1 MRLRPVDRASQQ
13 RTRLS
18 SNLFLRERKT
28 KEDERERKREKK
40 GPKYVCNKEKDT
52 LYVCGYVC
60 VGESE
65 GDMLIE

>member
-28 KEDERERKREKK
+28 KEDERERKRERERGQSMCVTKRRIL
-40 GPKYVCNKEKDT
+40 CM
-52 LYVCGYVC
+52 C
-60 VGESE
+60 VGMCVWERARE
-65 GDMLIE
+65 TC